1 MSDKGKVLD
10 ISTQDLKKAAPTFQ
24 EQSKALGDAAK
35 ALKKSL
41 DALGSPWGDDE
52 QGQKF
57 GDAYSPK
64 RTEIEKGVGILV
76 LGLRSIHAAMT
87 DMADGYVD
95 DDKLVEGMFTKVAVA
110 GADGDKD
117 PE

>member
-1 MSDKGKVLD
+1 MGDTGKVLG
-10 ISTQDLKKAAPTFQ
+10 ISTQDLQDAAPTFQ

-35 ALKKSL
+35 ALKASL
-41 DALGSPWGDDE
+41 AALGSPWGEDE

-64 RTEIEKGVGILV
+64 REEIEKGVGILL

-87 DMADGYVD
+87 DMSDGYVD
-95 DDKLVEGMFTKVAVA
+95 NEKLIEGMFTKVRVP
-110 GADGDKD
+110 GADGDKGAK
-117 PE
+117 